1 MGVKWTEEQQQVI
14 DLRDHNI
21 LVSAA
26 AGSGK
31 TAVLVERIIARL
43 TRDANPVDVDHMLI
57 VTYTEAAAAE
67 MKERI
72 GAAIEKELE
81 EDPSSEHLKRQ
92 SALIHTAKIT
102 TIHSFCLSVIREYFH
117 TIDLDP
123 GFRIAE
129 EGELKLLKQDVMKE
143 LLEAKYEEG
152 NEDFLR
158 FVETFATGREDL
170 QVEEIISR
178 LYEFAGSYPDPEEWL
193 DDCARMYEESGEKA
207 IYIEKVME
215 YIRRTV
221 EDMQML
227 MEKADQIC
235 MEPDGPYMYGEMLEA
250 DQKVLRKLFAAKSY
264 EEMYEALK
272 EKPAWKTLSRKKDDA
287 VDPTKRE
294 QVRTYR
300 DTWKK
305 LTDDIRNNYFFQP
318 PSEMEADRKICIPV
332 MHELVSLVK
341 EYQRVLAAKKA
352 EKNLID
358 FRDMEQFA
366 LQILTRKENGKR
378 VPSEVAKEY
387 QNTFEEVMIDEYQ
400 DSNLIQEAILTSVS
414 RISRG
419 ENNLFMVGDVKQ
431 SIYRFRC
438 QGRSFSW
445 KNSIPTV

>member
-143 LLEAKYEEG
+143 LLEANMKKETRISCVLWRLLQPEG
-152 NEDFLR
+152 KICRWKKSSADCMNL
-158 FVETFATGREDL
+158 
-170 QVEEIISR
+170 
-178 LYEFAGSYPDPEEWL
+178 PEVI
-193 DDCARMYEESGEKA
+193 R
-207 IYIEKVME
+207 
-215 YIRRTV
+215 IRRSGWMTV
-221 EDMQML
+221 QG
-227 MEKADQIC
+227 C
-235 MEPDGPYMYGEMLEA
+235 
-250 DQKVLRKLFAAKSY
+250 
-264 EEMYEALK
+264 
-272 EKPAWKTLSRKKDDA
+272 
-287 VDPTKRE
+287 TKRAG
-294 QVRTYR
+294 
-300 DTWKK
+300 KK
-305 LTDDIRNNYFFQP
+305 PF
-318 PSEMEADRKICIPV
+318 
-332 MHELVSLVK
+332 
-341 EYQRVLAAKKA
+341 
-352 EKNLID
+352 
-358 FRDMEQFA
+358 
-366 LQILTRKENGKR
+366 ILKR
-378 VPSEVAKEY
+378 
-387 QNTFEEVMIDEYQ
+387 
-400 DSNLIQEAILTSVS
+400 
-414 RISRG
+414 
-419 ENNLFMVGDVKQ
+419 
-431 SIYRFRC
+431 
-438 QGRSFSW
+438 
-445 KNSIPTV
+445 